1 MLGDLL
7 GLGMVLCGLPAAQV
21 QRDELAHK
29 QEVRLTL
36 FSSSCLQMYLDVASH
51 TLQISGKQKKDPSH
65 LELAMPNHSVTPSSN
80 SRESGV

>member
-21 QRDELAHK
+21 QRDKQAHR

-36 FSSSCLQMYLDVASH
+36 FSSSCPWMYLDVVSH

-65 LELAMPNHSVTPSSN
+65 LKLAMPNHSVTPSSN
-80 SRESGV
+80 GRESGV